1 MLAPYG
7 VLMQLTQEEIEQTYS
22 ESSVRAYCPETVVA
36 ELKDGERVPA
46 LCFNLIVPPGP
57 EEANAEYA
65 GRLRALAHQLGLP
78 ADYVETYAEPA
89 PRGVSSPQFQA
100 A

>member
-57 EEANAEYA
+57 KRPTRNTRGGCAPWRINWASPLTMWKHTLSRHHAE
-65 GRLRALAHQLGLP
+65 
-78 ADYVETYAEPA
+78 
-89 PRGVSSPQFQA
+89 
-100 A
+100 